1 MGDPSTIGLVAKAA
15 ITALSDEKLRKG
27 IGWAIAAILSP
38 FILIIVIICALL
50 SGTTNHNNSALYLSF
65 NGGSIS
71 GNIPEEYRGH
81 IEDMRRSFEVID
93 GRISEVN
100 SQIEEGDSLDPAR
113 VKAIFYSLYFGENH
127 PSNIDK
133 VKYVDCFVTY
143 EHRTRTVT
151 DEEGNEYEETYTVT
165 IPITN
170 LSKIYKNIESTMEKT
185 VTYEDMANAN
195 EIYYRIK
202 HGTPAPN
209 EGDGFIEW
217 EDWTQ
222 SLTQEEL
229 EDLYND
235 LPEGEKGTKI
245 VKLAMSRLGNP
256 YSQEK
261 RGQGNYTDCSY
272 LTMWSYRQIGISIP
286 GTAAEQARF
295 CVNKNLTISKKDL
308 VPGDLVF
315 WSHQPNG
322 RFMNITHVGVYAGG
336 GMVIDA
342 SYSKGK
348 VVYRNLFDSNK
359 QVLYGRPHILKK

>member
-1 MGDPSTIGLVAKAA
+1 MADPASIGLIAKAA

-27 IGWAIAAILSP
+27 IGWTIAAILSP

-65 NGGSIS
+65 NGDSIPS
-71 GNIPEEYRGH
+71 SIPEEYKGH
-81 IEDMRRSFEVID
+81 IEDMRKSFDVLD
-93 GRISEVN
+93 GRISEVDD
-100 SQIEEGDSLDPAR
+100 QMEDGDSLDPLR
-113 VKAIFYSLYFGENH
+113 VKAIFYALYFAENQ

-133 VKYVDCFVTY
+133 VEYVDCFVTY
-143 EHRTRTVT
+143 EQRTRTVT
-151 DEEGNEYEETYTVT
+151 DEEGNEYEEIYIVA
-165 IPITN
+165 IAITN
-170 LSKIYKNIESTMEKT
+170 LSEVYKNIETTMGKT

-202 HGTPAPN
+202 YGTPAPN
-209 EGDGFIEW
+209 EGDDFIEW

-222 SLTQEEL
+222 GLTPEEL

-245 VKLAMSRLGNP
+245 VQLAMSRLGNP

-272 LTMWSYRQIGISIP
+272 LTMWSYKQIGISIP

-295 CVNKNLTISKKDL
+295 CVNKNITVSKNNL

-336 GMVIDA
+336 GKVIDA
-342 SYSKGK
+342 SSSKGQ